1 MAAKSNLVNMVLCLT
16 LVCLVCGGLLGA
28 VNSVTEDIIAETA
41 QKNLVASIAA
51 VLPEG
56 GDLSESQTS
65 DAPGIGEYYV
75 LSTDGA
81 PVAYAVKSTTNGFGG
96 ALTLMVGVLPD
107 GTVYNTSVLEHS
119 ETPGLGAKCTEEESL
134 FRTQF
139 KGFKGRLAVKKDGGD
154 LDAIT
159 ASTITSRAFTLAV
172 KQAVD
177 LVSSLNGG
185 QDNE

>member
-56 GDLSESQTS
+56 GELSESQTS
-65 DAPGIGEYYV
+65 DAAGIGEYYV

-81 PVAYAVKSTTNGFGG
+81 PVAYAVKSTSNGFGG

-172 KQAVD
+172 KQAVE

>member
-1 MAAKSNLVNMVLCLT
+1 MAAKSNLRNMLLCLT
-16 LVCLVCGGLLGA
+16 GVCLVCGSLLAA
-28 VNSVTEDIIAETA
+28 VNAVTKDIIEETA
-41 QKNLVASIAA
+41 RKNLVASIAA

-56 GDLSESQTS
+56 GELSESKAS
-65 DAPGIGEYYV
+65 DAAGIGEYYV
-75 LSTDGA
+75 RSSEGA

-107 GTVYNTSVLEHS
+107 GTVYNTSVLEHT
-119 ETPGLGAKCTEEESL
+119 ETPGLGAKCTEEESH

-139 KGFKGRLAVKKDGGD
+139 KGFKGALKVTKDGGEI
-154 LDAIT
+154 DAIT

-177 LVSSLNGG
+177 LVQSLNGG
-185 QDNE
+185 QCNE

>member
-16 LVCLVCGGLLGA
+16 LVCLVCGGLLGG
-28 VNSVTEDIIAETA
+28 VNAITEDIIAETA
-41 QKNLVASIAA
+41 HKNLVASIAA
-51 VLPEG
+51 VLPQG
-56 GDLSESQTS
+56 GELSESMAS
-65 DAPGIGEYYV
+65 DAAGIGEYYV
-75 LSTDGA
+75 LSQDGA
-81 PVAYAVKSTTNGFGG
+81 PVAYAVKTTTNGFGG

-119 ETPGLGAKCTEEESL
+119 ETPGLGAKCTEEESF

-139 KGFKGRLAVKKDGGD
+139 KGFRGRLAVKKDGGD

-185 QDNE
+185 QANE